1 MAAIPRAG
9 TVFGRSVLVFGSH
22 RQHWRILVFEAS
34 LYAARRA
41 ALMRSVGF
49 GCVLLPGN
57 DLIGMNYRANEYP
70 FRQDGSFSYFC
81 GLDVPGLCLWLDC
94 ESGEETLFGTEPGI
108 MHTIWSGPAPSLGTL
123 AASSGIAL
131 HGGMERLER
140 RCRDAVDG
148 GRDVHYLPPYQGDGV
163 LRLGRLLGRIPCEI
177 ETGFSQALVKAVV
190 GLRSVKDE
198 AEVEE
203 IRRAVAVSADMYDDL
218 MACCRLGSRETELYG
233 RLQGLI
239 LSRGSREAFPMI
251 LSRRGEVLHNHTRD
265 QVLARGDLL
274 LVDSGVCSP
283 RGYASDIT
291 RTLPVGGTFSPRQRD
306 IYEVVLRA
314 QAVGIACMAPG
325 ISFLDCHLAAAR
337 IMVEG
342 LSALGLMRGS
352 VDVAVAAG
360 AHALFCPHGLGHMLG
375 LDVHDMES
383 LGEDNVGYDQE
394 FRRSGQF
401 GLSGLRMARRL
412 RPGFVVTVE
421 PGIYFI
427 PDLIRLWR
435 EQGRHAEFID
445 YDALEPYL
453 DFGGIRI
460 EDDVLITAEGAEVLS
475 SAIPKTAGELAEHM
489 GRPA

>member
-1 MAAIPRAG
+1 MFDA
-9 TVFGRSVLVFGSH
+9 T
-22 RQHWRILVFEAS
+22 
-34 LYAARRA
+34 LYTARRA
-41 ALMRSVGF
+41 ALMRSVGS

-94 ESGEETLFGTEPGI
+94 ESGEETLFGTEPDI
-108 MHTIWSGPAPSLGTL
+108 MHTIWSGPAPSLGEL
-123 AASSGIAL
+123 AASSGIAR
-131 HGGMERLER
+131 HEGMQRLER
-140 RCRDAVDG
+140 LCRDALAG
-148 GRDVHYLPPYQGDGV
+148 GRDVHHLPPYQGDGV
-163 LRLGRLLGRIPCEI
+163 LRLARLLDRTPCEV
-177 ETGFSQALVKAVV
+177 ETGSSQALVKAVI

-198 AEVEE
+198 AEIGE
-203 IRRAVAVSADMYDDL
+203 IRRAVAVSADMYADL
-218 MACCRLGSRETELYG
+218 MACCSPGACETELYG

-239 LSRGSREAFPMI
+239 LSRGSHEAFPMI
-251 LSRRGEVLHNHTRD
+251 ISRRGEVLHNHTRD

-283 RGYASDIT
+283 LGYASDIT
-291 RTLPVGGTFSPRQRD
+291 RTLPVGGAFSPRQRD
-306 IYEVVLRA
+306 IYEIVLRA

-325 ISFLDCHLAAAR
+325 IPFLDCHLAAAR
-337 IMVEG
+337 AMVEG

-352 VDVAVAAG
+352 VDAAVAAG

-383 LGEDNVGYDQE
+383 LGEDNVGYDEE
-394 FRRSGQF
+394 FTRSGQF

-435 EQGRHAEFID
+435 ERGRHAEFID
-445 YDALEPYL
+445 YGALEAYL
-453 DFGGIRI
+453 NFGGIRI
-460 EDDVLITAEGAEVLS
+460 EDDVLVTADGAEVLS
-475 SAIPKTAGELAEHM
+475 IAIPKTPGDLAERM

>member
-1 MAAIPRAG
+1 MFDATI
-9 TVFGRSVLVFGSH
+9 
-22 RQHWRILVFEAS
+22 
-34 LYAARRA
+34 YAARRSEA
-41 ALMRSVGF
+41 KRSVGK
-49 GCVLLPGN
+49 GCILLPGN
-57 DLIGMNYRANEYP
+57 DLLGMNYRANEYP
-70 FRQDGSFSYFC
+70 FRQDGSFSYFS
-81 GLDVPGLCLWLDC
+81 GLDTPGLCLWLDC
-94 ESGEETLFGTEPGI
+94 ESGEEVLCGPEPDL
-108 MHTIWSGPAPSLGTL
+108 MHTIWSGPAPSLGEL
-123 AASSGIAL
+123 AERAGVAR
-131 HGGMERLER
+131 HGSAADVEEL
-140 RCRDAVDG
+140 CRKAVGDG
-148 GRDVHYLPPYQGDGV
+148 REVHHLPQYQGDGV
-163 LRLGRLLGRIPCEI
+163 LRLARFLGSAPGEI
-177 ETGFSQALVKAVV
+177 ETGFSQRLIEAVV
-190 GLRSVKDE
+190 ELRSMKDE

-203 IRRAVAVSADMYDDL
+203 IRRAVSVSAAMYAEL
-218 MACCRLGSRETELYG
+218 MASCRPGASEMELYG

-251 LSRRGEVLHNHTRD
+251 LSRRGEVLHNHTHD
-265 QVLARGDLL
+265 QILRQGDLL

-283 RGYASDIT
+283 LGYASDIT
-291 RTLPVGGTFSPRQRD
+291 RTLPVGGAFTPRQRD
-306 IYEVVLRA
+306 IYEIVLHA

-325 ISFLDCHLAAAR
+325 IPFLDCHLAVAR
-337 IMVEG
+337 VMVEG
-342 LSALGLMRGS
+342 LSALGLMRGNP
-352 VDVAVAAG
+352 DVAVAAG

-435 EQGRHAEFID
+435 EQGRHAQFID

-460 EDDVLITAEGAEVLS
+460 EDDVLVTTEGAEILS
-475 SAIPKTAGELAEHM
+475 SAIPKTAGDLARHM